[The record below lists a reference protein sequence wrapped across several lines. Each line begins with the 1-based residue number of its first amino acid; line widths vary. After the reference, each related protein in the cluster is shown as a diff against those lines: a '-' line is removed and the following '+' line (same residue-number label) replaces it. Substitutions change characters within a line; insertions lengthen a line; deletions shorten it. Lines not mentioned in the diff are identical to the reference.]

1 MPSVKEIFQQIFE
14 NGDIYLGE
22 YEGWY
27 CIPCESFWIESQLE
41 ERKCPECKRPAE
53 KVKEK
58 NYFFRLAKYQK
69 SLLDYYEK
77 HPHFIQPESRKNEL
91 LHRIKTQIEDISISR
106 SAVEWGIQVP
116 MDPTHT
122 IYVWIDALL
131 NYITALGYED
141 DMQKFQKYWP
151 ANVHIIG
158 KEILWFHGVIWP
170 AILMSLKID
179 LPFKVFAHG
188 WWTIEGQKISKS
200 LGNAID
206 PTSIIQSYGA
216 DAYRYFLLR
225 EVPFGLDGNF
235 SHSALIHRINSDLG
249 NDLGQSITTHT
260 NDD

>member
-1 MPSVKEIFQQIFE
+1 MDVCRPVFLEFLHVVVVSQGGNIVQKRIYPYINSV
-14 NGDIYLGE
+14 
-22 YEGWY
+22 
-27 CIPCESFWIESQLE
+27 C
-41 ERKCPECKRPAE
+41 R
-53 KVKEK
+53 
-58 NYFFRLAKYQK
+58 
-69 SLLDYYEK
+69 
-77 HPHFIQPESRKNEL
+77 
-91 LHRIKTQIEDISISR
+91 
-106 SAVEWGIQVP
+106 VP
-116 MDPTHT
+116 GDPTHT

-131 NYITALGYED
+131 NYITALGYND

-206 PTSIIQSYGA
+206 PTSIIQSYGT

-225 EVPFGLDGNF
+225 EVPF
-235 SHSALIHRINSDLG
+235 
-249 NDLGQSITTHT
+249 
-260 NDD
+260 